1 MLLLNCHWTKSE
13 SPWRAIR
20 RCAHVQGLSQ
30 WISRELWFS
39 SEGFCPSLPAW
50 LRKTR
55 GQRNNHSLKLQVW
68 EEFQKPSSRRTPQ
81 QSKALGNL
89 KLGWR
94 RKKPLIIK
102 CCLCKMKN
110 HTVPSGHNSPG
121 KPNMYVTRQ
130 EAKLLHRG
138 GAAAAHAN
146 STSNLLCKAHSP
158 CMAFHAG
165 VRYLTESS
173 ALTEDS
179 CLSDFHWNEDLPH
192 SPLLPPHVCTV
203 FTLENFTCILNTLI
217 HSPKVPPTPLGHQ
230 CLLSLFLHLH
240 LQNFF
245 SF

>member
-1 MLLLNCHWTKSE
+1 MLLLNCCWTTSE
-13 SPWRAIR
+13 SSQRAVR
-20 RCAHVQGLSQ
+20 RRAHVQGQLPPQ
-30 WISRELWFS
+30 WTARELQYTPEDF
-39 SEGFCPSLPAW
+39 FPSPPTW

-68 EEFQKPSSRRTPQ
+68 EEFQKPSLRRTPQ
-81 QSKALGNL
+81 QSKTLGNL

-121 KPNMYVTRQ
+121 KPSMYVTRQ
-130 EAKLLHRG
+130 EAKLMHRG

-165 VRYLTESS
+165 VRYLSKSS
-173 ALTEDS
+173 ALTEQI
-179 CLSDFHWNEDLPH
+179 CLSHWKEDLPLPFYLPCSYLH
-192 SPLLPPHVCTV
+192 SPLD
-203 FTLENFTCILNTLI
+203 NSICILNTSI
-217 HSPKVPPTPLGHQ
+217 HSSEAPPAPLWHQ
-230 CLLSLFLHLH
+230 CLPPILLHLH
-240 LQNFF
+240 LHRF
-245 SF
+245 SSF